1 VPIEDVLDAYIDFK
15 SAVTLA
21 WVLILIGYEF
31 VGNRRIV
38 PLVDSGIY
46 LFAVWN
52 GSPELDFC
60 AVNPVAS
67 VQVVVAHPLQ
77 EVLQV
82 TLIWLEHPV
91 QDCSLMQQVGKPSHM
106 HGVEHIDFQ
115 ENLVSNTVSKEG
127 NTLDERYVANVYRL
141 SIVCISAVRGGEG
154 VINGGAEIQNV
165 RVDWEESA

>member
-1 VPIEDVLDAYIDFK
+1 
-15 SAVTLA
+15 
-21 WVLILIGYEF
+21 
-31 VGNRRIV
+31 
-38 PLVDSGIY
+38 
-46 LFAVWN
+46 
-52 GSPELDFC
+52 
-60 AVNPVAS
+60 
-67 VQVVVAHPLQ
+67 
-77 EVLQV
+77 
-82 TLIWLEHPV
+82 
-91 QDCSLMQQVGKPSHM
+91 M